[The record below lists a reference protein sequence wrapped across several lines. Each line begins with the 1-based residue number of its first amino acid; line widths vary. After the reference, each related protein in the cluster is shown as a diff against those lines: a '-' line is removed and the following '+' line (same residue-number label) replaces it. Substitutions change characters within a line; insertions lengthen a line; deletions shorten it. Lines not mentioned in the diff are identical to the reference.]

1 MKVQITLASNTGVD
15 VGSFRLYSN
24 TDGYV
29 TAFETNVSRTA
40 LLAGYTSTNAPSNTT
55 TVRVVSTG
63 NCTTS
68 IDLPV
73 EPLVGLISLYNYNAV
88 GANAR
93 LDGVSINGTPI
104 TLNPA
109 YSWPIYPNSSAIAT
123 YSIPSGTSHT
133 ITVESSHGAD
143 SPIRVGLSTGQ
154 TYCDVS
160 SGYQE
165 FSGNNLSTRP
175 SLSIALDVEGS
186 GCS

>member
-1 MKVQITLASNTGVD
+1 MKVKVTLASNTGAD
-15 VGSFRLYSN
+15 VGSFSLYSN
-24 TDGYV
+24 ADGYV
-29 TAFETNVSRTA
+29 TAFATSVSRTA
-40 LLAGYTSTNAPSNTT
+40 LLAGYTSTNAPTGTT

-73 EPLVGLISLYNYNAV
+73 EPLIGLISLYNINAN

-93 LDGVSINGTPI
+93 LTGVSINGTPI
-104 TLNPA
+104 TLDPA
-109 YSWPIYPNSSAIAT
+109 YSWPIYPNTSAIAT

-133 ITVESSHGAD
+133 IEVSSSHGAD
-143 SPIRVGLSTGQ
+143 TPVRVGLSTGQ
-154 TYCDVS
+154 VYCDVS

-175 SLSIALDVEGS
+175 SLSITLDVEGTA
-186 GCS
+186 CS